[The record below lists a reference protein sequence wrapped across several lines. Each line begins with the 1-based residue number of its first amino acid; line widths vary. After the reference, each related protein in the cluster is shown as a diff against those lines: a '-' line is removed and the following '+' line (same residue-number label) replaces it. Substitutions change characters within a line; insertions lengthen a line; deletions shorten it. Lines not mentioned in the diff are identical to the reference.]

1 MRIEK
6 IKSDECNKKDLEK
19 IYVTEPSAIF
29 IFSDPKHKPVVQVF
43 GRV

>member
-1 MRIEK
+1 MRIVK
-6 IKSDECNKKDLEK
+6 IKSDDKKQDLEK

-29 IFSDPKHKPVVQVF
+29 IFSDPKHRPVVQVF